1 MENTNQDKI
10 VVLYVD
16 DEKNNL
22 VSFKATFRTK
32 FKVFTS
38 TSATEALEILKS
50 NQIHVL
56 ITDQRMPEIT
66 GTELLEQ
73 VVQIDDS
80 PIRILLT
87 GYTDM
92 DTVVEA
98 VNKGKIYHYH
108 SKPWNE
114 DELEDTIR
122 KAYEVYLEKAKIVEM
137 NKKLAKSN
145 EQLEF
150 ILRQSMLD

>member
-1 MENTNQDKI
+1 MERNIKDKI
-10 VVLYVD
+10 VILYVD
-16 DEKNNL
+16 DEIHNL
-22 VSFKATFRTK
+22 ISFKATFRTK
-32 FKVFTS
+32 FKIFICP
-38 TSATEALEILKS
+38 SAADALEILKS

-114 DELEDTIR
+114 DELEHTIR